1 MPITEFL
8 YGSPFDPEG
17 RRVISVAY
25 ELSRAALHCGNRDS
39 IADKIVADK
48 IIELAKAGE
57 RNPDRLCELALNDFQ
72 QHV

>member
-1 MPITEFL
+1 MPMTEFL
-8 YGSPFDPEG
+8 YGSSFDPEA
-17 RRVISVAY
+17 RRVMGVAY
-25 ELSRAALHCGNRDS
+25 ELSRAALRCGDRDS

-57 RNPDRLCELALNDFQ
+57 RNPDRLCELALNHFQ